1 MKQKRVVS
9 KSAPAANRLL
19 PDSVCER
26 ESEGLPRPRMDRTWV
41 PRRRPARHGPLKP
54 CPGGAGRR
62 MGQREVERGPGSM
75 QPGFTANEKHEWHL
89 FKCFHTIHLTKSI
102 QMAAEHGGP
111 IPRGGVWP
119 DSWRAA
125 LGSHDGRT
133 RHPRWVPPP
142 RPPGSLRCWCRG
154 HWIPRSTS
162 ATPGDAPPLPSP
174 APPSDHHGLRLCSLS
189 LRLLFCPSHLVPP
202 CLFSPEL

>member
-1 MKQKRVVS
+1 MS
-9 KSAPAANRLL
+9 
-19 PDSVCER
+19 ER
-26 ESEGLPRPRMDRTWV
+26 ARGSQDPGWTGL
-41 PRRRPARHGPLKP
+41 G
-54 CPGGAGRR
+54 CPGGDLPGVALASRAL
-62 MGQREVERGPGSM
+62 VERGGEWGRERWKEVPGACNRGSLPM
-75 QPGFTANEKHEWHL
+75 KNTNGIFSNASIPSN
-89 FKCFHTIHLTKSI
+89 LTKSI